1 MTSDSSVPG
10 VVTVTLV
17 CDTTAS
23 YASYQN
29 AIPLVR
35 TISIENGTT
44 DDLTELE
51 IRLRAEPDF
60 ADPITYRLERL
71 TAGNTFKIASIDLK
85 FRHRKLAEL
94 NESERG
100 RLVVEV
106 SRAGSIFA
114 GTDFAVELLAY
125 DQWGGTRGIP
135 ELLAA
140 FSLPNNPIVDRLLS
154 EAGALLAQTGS
165 GRALTG
171 YQTKNREDVWAQISA
186 IYAAVARR
194 ALQYS
199 VPPASFVA
207 DGQKIR
213 TPDRIMAGG
222 VATCIDLVMLLS
234 GCLEQAGLNPVVLLK
249 EGHAWI
255 GCWLLNTSFG
265 NATTEDAQS
274 IRKRIDT
281 GEMIAFE
288 ATGLTQRPAL
298 SLRAAT
304 EVGLTRLR
312 DEADKFRVAIDI
324 RRARTERIQP
334 LPSRETVEQ
343 GERQVA
349 EPVNP
354 SIEPVP
360 PLPALAGDIVLLDE
374 NEQPDTPQG
383 RLNRWK
389 GKLLDLTRRN
399 RLLNFKAT
407 RVMVPLKVPD
417 VARLEDAL
425 SDGQEWKIRPMTQ
438 IMQGADPRSAGI
450 AEARAGQNP
459 VEAMARKAMDNRELL
474 ATIDKQKLDSQLY
487 EVYLTVKNNLEEGG
501 ANTLY
506 LAIGFLRWTE
516 DEHSEQINLAPILLV
531 PVILNRASIRTGFS
545 IKRHDDEAMVNPTL
559 VQMLKEKYH
568 VELKGIDPLPMDAS
582 GVDAD
587 RILAIFKQAVKEIP
601 RWEVSEEVYLG
612 VFSFKKYLMW
622 KDLRDRAEDLK
633 KNRVVGH
640 LIDRPREVLDA
651 GTDLSV
657 REDLDDRHPPGTLL
671 APMLA
676 DSSQLNAVARAN
688 EGRDFVLEGPPG
700 TGKSQTI
707 TNLIAHFLG
716 EGKRVLFVSEKMAAL
731 GVVERRLN
739 AIGLGPFCLQ
749 LHSEKA
755 KKTEVLAQLRTSLG
769 IASAKSPHEWE
780 IEAEKLQR
788 LRTELNAFVRALH
801 KVHPNG
807 LTVRDALD
815 TAIQFR
821 SWNSIPIELSS
832 IDLLDNRGLAGLLDL
847 AASIQAA
854 LIELEPEAFNILSE
868 ITTSGWTNSWEE
880 ELLESASRLDGAA
893 DALEHAA
900 SELAGP
906 LGLPLSTA
914 SAKLLNDLDALADT
928 LLHACEVP
936 SSFAKAA
943 DDTIARHRLAEAR
956 AHGSNRNRI
965 WATIADVYKPD
976 VSQLDGAALLAQWHA
991 SLTRWWLPRLLSQ
1004 RAITKTLLPHTLQ
1017 GRQPSIEN
1025 LEHTLSALSDL
1036 NREDRELAKVEPD
1049 MKAVLSEAFHGIQ
1062 TDWEAVQRF
1071 EEWGASL
1078 ESALT
1083 RFTSLEEPKM
1093 RSELSACVRR
1103 FASEQRELLS
1113 PSGALTTALLRYRD
1127 RYRMFKDALSK
1138 TIELSSNPNLACKDS
1153 RAMGYLSRIHGVIQH
1168 WRARRAWLK
1177 PWCRW
1182 RELRQSALASGLT
1195 KVIIPLETQI
1205 VSVTDTAAYVEYCY
1219 RVWWLKGMI
1228 DRDPALRSFSRSEHE
1243 RKIREFRETDERFQ
1257 KLSERYLYVKLAS
1270 KLPDAAAPAS
1280 RKSEMAVLSRELA
1293 KQRAHFPVRK
1303 LVQHIPN
1310 LLPQLKPCL
1319 LMSPLSVAQY
1329 LDAGHMMFDL
1339 VIFDEAS
1346 QIPVWDAVGAIA
1358 RGKQV
1363 VVVGDPQQLP
1373 PTSFFEKAD
1382 DDEGAFD
1389 EVQEDAPIKDLESIL
1404 DECMATGMSRLSL
1417 DWHYRSRHESLIAFS
1432 NSRYYDSR
1440 LITFPSPVTTDNA
1453 VKLHLKSGIYD
1464 RGGSR
1469 TNNIEA
1475 TAVVNRILEHF
1486 RHPDEAVRKLTMGV
1500 VTFNQPQMRLIDQ
1513 LLQEE
1518 LLKHHELEDRLS
1530 AHGDEKLFIKNLEN
1544 VQGDERDIILFSVT
1558 YGKDQA
1564 GRMPMNFGPIN
1575 QDGGH
1580 RRLNVAVTRA
1590 RAGIEIFSSVR
1601 AEDIDLSRT
1610 RARGVSDLKA
1620 YLDYAVR
1627 GARAIAEEA
1636 LPTGHEPDSP
1646 FEQDIIKLLRDAGWT
1661 VHPQVGCSGYRIDI
1675 GVVDQ
1680 ANPGKYLAGIECD
1693 GASYHGLPVARDRD
1707 RLRQSILQNLGWSLF
1722 RVWSTDW
1729 WTNSD
1734 KVGKDLLNRLSALQ
1748 TSSQNETT
1756 KT

>member
-1 MTSDSSVPG
+1 MTSESSEPG
-10 VVTVTLV
+10 AVTVALI
-17 CDTTAS
+17 CDATAS

-29 AIPLVR
+29 AIPLAR
-35 TISIENGTT
+35 GISIENGTR
-44 DDLTELE
+44 DDLTDLE
-51 IRLRAEPDF
+51 IRLHAEPDF

-71 TAGNTFKIASIDLK
+71 SAGNTFKISSIDLK

-94 NESERG
+94 TESERG
-100 RLVVEV
+100 RLIVEV
-106 SRAGSIFA
+106 SRAGSVIA
-114 GTDFAVELLAY
+114 RTDSAVELLAY
-125 DQWGGTRGIP
+125 DQWGGTRSLP

-140 FSLPNNPIVDRLLS
+140 FSLPNNPIVDRVLS
-154 EAGALLAQTGS
+154 EAGALLAETGS
-165 GRALTG
+165 GRSLTG

-186 IYAAVARR
+186 IYSAVARR

-199 VPPASFVA
+199 VPPASFVS

-234 GCLEQAGLNPVVLLK
+234 ACLEQAGLNPVVLLK

-265 NATTEDAQS
+265 NAATEDAQS
-274 IRKRIDT
+274 IRKRIDA

-288 ATGLTQRPAL
+288 TTGLTHRPVL
-298 SLRAAT
+298 SLRAAA

-312 DEADKFRVAIDI
+312 DEADGFRTAIDI
-324 RRARTERIQP
+324 RRSRTERIQP
-334 LPSRETVEQ
+334 LPSRESVEQ
-343 GERQVA
+343 GERQIA
-349 EPVNP
+349 ESVNP
-354 SIEPVP
+354 SVEPSP
-360 PLPALAGDIVLLDE
+360 ALPALAGEIVLLDE
-374 NEQPDTPQG
+374 ADHPDTPQG
-383 RLNRWK
+383 RLSRWT

-407 RVMVPLKVPD
+407 RVMVPLKAPD

-450 AEARAGQNP
+450 AEARAGENP

-474 ATIDKQKLDSQLY
+474 ATVDKQKLDSQLY
-487 EVYLTVKNNLEEGG
+487 EIYLTVKNNLEEGG

-506 LAIGFLRWTE
+506 LAIGFLRWAE

-559 VQMLKEKYH
+559 VQMLKENHH
-568 VELKGIDPLPMDAS
+568 VELKGLDPLPVDAS
-582 GVDAD
+582 GVDVEK
-587 RILAIFKQAVKEIP
+587 ILAIFKQAVKEIP

-612 VFSFKKYLMW
+612 VFSFTKYLMW
-622 KDLRDRAEDLK
+622 KDLRDRADDLK

-640 LIDRPREVLDA
+640 LIDRPRETLDA

-657 REDLDDRHPPGTLL
+657 REDLDDLHPPGALL
-671 APMLA
+671 TPMLA
-676 DSSQLNAVARAN
+676 DSSQLNAVARAS

-749 LHSEKA
+749 LHSAKA
-755 KKTEVLAQLRTSLG
+755 KKTEVLAQLRTSLS
-769 IASAKSPHEWE
+769 IAQAKTPHEWE

-788 LRTELNAFVRALH
+788 LRSELNAFVRALH

-821 SWNSIPIELSS
+821 SWDSVSMELSS
-832 IDLLDNRGLAGLLDL
+832 IDLLDNRGVAGLLDL

-854 LIELEPEAFNILSE
+854 LVELDPEAFNTLSE
-868 ITTSGWTNSWEE
+868 IAAGGWSNSWEE
-880 ELLESASRLDGAA
+880 ELLNSASRLDAAA
-893 DALEHAA
+893 DSLEHAA

-906 LGLPLSTA
+906 LGLPLPTA
-914 SAKLLNDLDALADT
+914 STKLLDDLDALADT

-936 SSFAKAA
+936 PSFAKAA
-943 DDTIARHRLAEAR
+943 DDTNTRRRLEDART
-956 AHGSNRNRI
+956 HGRNRNRV
-965 WATIADVYKPD
+965 WATLADVYKPD
-976 VSQLDGAALLAQWHA
+976 VSQLDGTALLTQWQG
-991 SLTRWWLPRLLSQ
+991 SMTKWWLPRWLSQ
-1004 RAITKTLLPHTLQ
+1004 RAITKTLLPHTTQ
-1017 GRQPSIEN
+1017 AKRPSLKG
-1025 LEHTLSALSDL
+1025 LETALHSLSEL
-1036 NREDRELAKVEPD
+1036 NQEDRALAAAEPE
-1049 MKAVLSEAFHGIQ
+1049 MKAVLSEAFHGIE
-1062 TDWEAVQRF
+1062 TDWEAVGRF
-1071 EEWGASL
+1071 EQWGANL
-1078 ESALT
+1078 ENALS
-1083 RFTSLEEPKM
+1083 RFTSLQEPKM
-1093 RSELSACVRR
+1093 RSELSERVRR
-1103 FASEQRELLS
+1103 FASDQRELLT

-1127 RYRMFKDALSK
+1127 RYRTFKETLAK
-1138 TIELSSNPNLACKDS
+1138 VVELSGNPDFACKDP
-1153 RAMGYLSRIHGVIQH
+1153 RAMGYISRIHGVIRH
-1168 WRARRAWLK
+1168 WRELRAWLK

-1182 RELRQSALASGLT
+1182 RELRQLALTSGLG
-1195 KVIIPLETQI
+1195 KVITALEAQS
-1205 VSVTDTAAYVEYCY
+1205 VPVTDVAAYIEYCY

-1228 DRDPALRSFSRSEHE
+1228 DREPALRSFSRSDHE

-1280 RKSEMAVLSRELA
+1280 RGSEMAVLSRELA
-1293 KQRAHFPVRK
+1293 KQRAHYPVRK

-1329 LDAGHMMFDL
+1329 LDAGHTMFDL

-1363 VVVGDPQQLP
+1363 IVVGDPQQLP

-1382 DDEGAFD
+1382 DNDGAFD
-1389 EVQEDAPIKDLESIL
+1389 DVQEDGPIKDLESIL

-1453 VKLHLKSGIYD
+1453 VKLHLKSGVYD

-1469 TNNIEA
+1469 TNKIEA
-1475 TAVVNRILEHF
+1475 EAIVNRILEHF

-1500 VTFNQPQMRLIDQ
+1500 VTFNQPQMRLIDK

-1601 AEDIDLSRT
+1601 SEDIDLSRT

-1627 GARAIAEEA
+1627 GARAIAEES
-1636 LPTGHEPDSP
+1636 LPTGREPDSP
-1646 FEQDIIKLLRDAGWT
+1646 FEQDVIKLLRNAGWT

-1729 WTNSD
+1729 WTNRE
-1734 KVGKDLLNRLSALQ
+1734 KVGKDLLNRLAALQ
-1748 TSSQNETT
+1748 GSSHGVAN
-1756 KT
+1756 